1 MSKALDNLEIDE
13 MFIRAAKSKASLE
26 ERTYELEQER
36 VDDNPD
42 LKDEYWQF
50 LSKNRYAA
58 FDKQLIYER
67 ILMYIN
73 HFRMYIKEMEKA
85 NGTD

>member
-1 MSKALDNLEIDE
+1 MSKALDNLKIDE
-13 MFIRAAKSKASLE
+13 MFIKAEKTKAYNE
-26 ERTYELEQER
+26 ERAYEQEQES
-36 VDDNPD
+36 VDEDPD

-50 LSKNRYAA
+50 LNKRRYAA

-73 HFRMYIKEMEKA
+73 HFRMYVKELEK
-85 NGTD
+85 NK